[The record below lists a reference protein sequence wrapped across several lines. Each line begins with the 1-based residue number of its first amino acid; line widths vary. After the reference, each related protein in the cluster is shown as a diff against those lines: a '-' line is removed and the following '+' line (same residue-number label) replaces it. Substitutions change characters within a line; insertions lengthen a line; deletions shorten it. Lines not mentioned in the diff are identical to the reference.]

1 MLHIDLDLKNK
12 LKMDSLELVSS
23 NKIFGGLQK
32 VYSHE
37 SSELKCKMNFSI
49 YLPPQ
54 ADGGDVKLPVI
65 FYLSGLTCTEQNFIT
80 KSGFQRYAAEH
91 GIIVVGPDTSPR
103 GVKVPGDDDS
113 WDFGVSAGFYLDA
126 SKDPWSNNYRMGS
139 YLNKELYELI
149 QKAFNNVVDPNRI
162 GIMGHSMGGHGALVS
177 TLRNPGLYKSVSAF
191 SPICNP
197 SACPW
202 GIKAFTGYLGE
213 DKKTWEEW
221 DATELVKKYE
231 GPPVTLFLDQGA
243 ADKFYIEKQLLPENL
258 VDACRSAG
266 VPVILNLREGYDH
279 SYYYIST
286 YIAEHFDFHAK
297 ILKA

>member
-1 MLHIDLDLKNK
+1 M
-12 LKMDSLELVSS
+12 
-23 NKIFGGLQK
+23 
-32 VYSHE
+32 YSHE

-54 ADGGDVKLPVI
+54 AEGGDVKLPVI
-65 FYLSGLTCTEQNFIT
+65 FYLSGLTCNEQNFIT

-103 GVKVPGDDDS
+103 GVKVPGDDES

-126 SKDPWSNNYRMGS
+126 TQEQWSKNYRMAS
-139 YLNKELYELI
+139 YVNKELYELI
-149 QKAFNNVVDPNRI
+149 QQAFNNVVDPKRF

-191 SPICNP
+191 APICNP
-197 SACPW
+197 TACPW
-202 GIKAFTGYLGE
+202 GVKAFTGYLGE
-213 DKKTWEEW
+213 DKSKWVEW
-221 DATELVKKYE
+221 DATELVKKYD
-231 GPPVTLFLDQGA
+231 GPPLTLLIDQGS

-258 VDACRSAG
+258 VKACRSVG

-286 YIAEHFDFHAK
+286 YLNEHFEFHAK